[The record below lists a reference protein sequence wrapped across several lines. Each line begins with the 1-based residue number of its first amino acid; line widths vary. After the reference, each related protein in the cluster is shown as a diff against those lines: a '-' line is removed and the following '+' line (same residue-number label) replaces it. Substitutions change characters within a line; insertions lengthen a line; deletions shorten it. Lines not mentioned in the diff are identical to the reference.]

1 MATQATTVTAAWTT
15 FAFSVTEQITKEPTT
30 RSTRVQAGF
39 NGLQDLCAGGLASLT
54 ANYFLE
60 KLLAVLQTEHIK
72 HFWEQH
78 TADPDV
84 QRTEALLVASLQTL
98 CAVVQHHLQ
107 LIKQLQQQMWALL
120 GSPGPASASSV
131 LLGLR
136 QRYTR
141 TAEAMLTCAAPIS
154 IVALLTQYFGR
165 KLSEFSQAMQNTAN
179 SSSSEGEEEEQA
191 QAMDIGSSPQPA
203 ASVMGQQWADQL
215 PQVLTFLQQLGLQAV
230 SEEAYT
236 AVVCQHV
243 QQHLTRH
250 TKRVFD
256 SPVLPAAQAYVA
268 AVPMEF
274 LRLLLCQ
281 DEGQPSLQQWQR
293 RLGYYVYETV
303 GQLRIKEMFDI
314 VVDYPDSR
322 PAVQDVKDCLAH
334 TNLHRKFVA
343 GFKQAIGERLLH
355 AGAATSDIIEQYVS
369 TIKTLREVDPT
380 AVLLEA
386 VAEDI
391 REYLRSRRDTI
402 RCIVTMLTDD
412 SAGGS
417 GEGGPEGESLF
428 EELKRTV
435 ADEGEDSDD
444 EAETDEAALASSES
458 WLPDSID
465 ADPSRS
471 ARSRRMHDIISMLV
485 GIYGSKELFITEY
498 RVMLSDKLLS
508 KTDYNCDREIRTLE
522 LLKLR
527 FGDANLHNCEIML
540 KDIADSKRI
549 NSNIKALPTTV
560 TSPVRGRRQ
569 DAASIAPLT
578 STVTSALFWPPHQQD
593 NLKLPAQVQAML
605 DTYGSKYHDLKAPR
619 KLKWKPTLG
628 SVTLAIRVGSDTL
641 DLTVTPLHATIIMHF
656 QEKVSWRGSEL
667 AKLMELPLPK
677 LRMGAIFWVNH
688 GVLTESR
695 GSGSDATYTRVEQM
709 IEGGANKAAGRE
721 AGASL
726 APENDPP
733 LASAEDLIRQDM
745 AVYET
750 YIMGMLTN
758 FDAGMPLDRIHNMLK
773 MFVVDPPYDKS
784 ADQLAAFL
792 GRLVA
797 DEKLALQGD
806 MFRKRSST
814 Q

>member
-1 MATQATTVTAAWTT
+1 MEPQAMIVVAAWTS
-15 FAFSVTEQITKEPTT
+15 FADSVDNNNSNRIGG
-30 RSTRVQAGF
+30 STAGF
-39 NGLQDLCAGGLASLT
+39 DGVQDLCSGGLATLT
-54 ANYFLE
+54 ANFFLE
-60 KLLAVLQTEHIK
+60 KLLALLKKVHIK
-72 HFWEQH
+72 QFWKQYVSGLGE
-78 TADPDV
+78 DV
-84 QRTEALLVASLQTL
+84 AEAEKLLSSSLQAL
-98 CAVVQHHLQ
+98 CTVVQHHMQ
-107 LIKQLQQQMWALL
+107 LIRQLQQQMWACL
-120 GSPGPASASSV
+120 GSAAQASSTAV
-131 LLGLR
+131 LVGL
-136 QRYTR
+136 QQQYMR
-141 TAEAMLTCAAPIS
+141 TAGAMLSNAAPCS
-154 IVALLTQYFGR
+154 MTDLLSQYFGA
-165 KLSEFSQAMQNTAN
+165 KLTEFSQANNAPGKSD
-179 SSSSEGEEEEQA
+179 SSDEGEDESD
-191 QAMDIGSSPQPA
+191 AMDVSRSPRPA
-203 ASVMGQQWADQL
+203 VTVMGEAWVQRLLQIL
-215 PQVLTFLQQLGLQAV
+215 MYVQQLGLEGS

-236 AVVCQHV
+236 AVVCQQV
-243 QQHLTRH
+243 QEHLASH

-256 SPVLPAAQAYVA
+256 SPLLPAAQAYVA
-268 AVPMEF
+268 AVPLQF
-274 LRLLLCQ
+274 LRLLLSQ
-281 DEGQPSLQQWQR
+281 EQGQCSLQQWQS
-293 RLGYYVYETV
+293 RLDYYVYETV
-303 GQLRIKEMFDI
+303 GQLRTTEMFDI
-314 VVDYPDSR
+314 VVDYPDSQ

-402 RCIVTMLTDD
+402 RHKP
-412 SAGGS
+412 SEA
-417 GEGGPEGESLF
+417 EGESLF

-444 EAETDEAALASSES
+444 EAETDEAALASAGRWE
-458 WLPDSID
+458 PDPVD

-498 RVMLSDKLLS
+498 RAMLSDKLLS

-527 FGDANLHNCEIML
+527 FGDANLHNCEVML
-540 KDIADSKRI
+540 KDIADSKRM
-549 NSNIKALPTTV
+549 NSNIKALPTVV

-569 DAASIAPLT
+569 DAVSISPLT
-578 STVTSALFWPPHQQD
+578 STVTSALFWPPHHQD
-593 NLKLPAQVQAML
+593 TLKLPSQIQAML
-605 DTYGSKYHDLKAPR
+605 DTYASKYHDLKAPR
-619 KLKWKPTLG
+619 KLKWKPALG
-628 SVTLAIRVGSDTL
+628 SVSLTIRVGGDNL
-641 DLTVTPLHATIIMHF
+641 DLNVTPLHATIIMHF
-656 QEKVSWRGSEL
+656 QEQSSWKASEL
-667 AKLMELPLPK
+667 AKLVELAVPK
-677 LRMGAIFWVNH
+677 LRMGAIFWINQ

-695 GSGSDATYTRVEQM
+695 GTAGDAVYTRVERLV
-709 IEGGANKAAGRE
+709 EGGANRAARE
-721 AGASL
+721 AATSL

-733 LASAEDLIRQDM
+733 MASVQDMVRQDM

-797 DEKLALQGD
+797 DEKLVMQGD
-806 MFRKRSST
+806 LFRKRSSA

>member
-1 MATQATTVTAAWTT
+1 MEPQAAIVVAAWTS
-15 FAFSVTEQITKEPTT
+15 FADSVQQQVCNTNSRRIGG
-30 RSTRVQAGF
+30 STAGF
-39 NGLQDLCAGGLASLT
+39 DGVQDLCSGGLATLT
-54 ANYFLE
+54 ANFFLE
-60 KLLAVLQTEHIK
+60 KLLATLNKVHIK
-72 HFWEQH
+72 QFWKQYVSGLGE
-78 TADPDV
+78 DV
-84 QRTEALLVASLQTL
+84 AEAEKLLSSSLQTL
-98 CAVVQHHLQ
+98 CTVVQHQMQ
-107 LIKQLQQQMWALL
+107 LIRQLQQQMWACL
-120 GSPGPASASSV
+120 GSAAQASSTAALV
-131 LLGLR
+131 GL
-136 QRYTR
+136 QQQYMR
-141 TAEAMLTCAAPIS
+141 TAGAMLSNAAPCS
-154 IVALLTQYFGR
+154 MTDLLSQYFGA
-165 KLSEFSQAMQNTAN
+165 KLTEFSQANN
-179 SSSSEGEEEEQA
+179 PSGKDDSSDEGDNESD
-191 QAMDIGSSPQPA
+191 AMDMSRSPRPA
-203 ASVMGQQWADQL
+203 VTVMGEAWVQRLRQIL
-215 PQVLTFLQQLGLQAV
+215 MHVRQLGLEGV

-236 AVVCQHV
+236 AVVCQHL
-243 QQHLTRH
+243 QNHLASH

-256 SPVLPAAQAYVA
+256 SPLLPAAQAYVA
-268 AVPMEF
+268 AVPLQF
-274 LRLLLCQ
+274 LRLLLSQ
-281 DEGQPSLQQWQR
+281 KQGQCSLQQWQS
-293 RLGYYVYETV
+293 RLDYYVYETV
-303 GQLRIKEMFDI
+303 GQLRMTEMFDI

-322 PAVQDVKDCLAH
+322 PAVQDVKDSLAH

-412 SAGGS
+412 SAGANP
-417 GEGGPEGESLF
+417 EAEGESLF

-444 EAETDEAALASSES
+444 EAETDEAALASAES
-458 WLPDSID
+458 WEPDPVD

-498 RVMLSDKLLS
+498 RAMLSDKLLS
-508 KTDYNCDREIRTLE
+508 KIDYNCDREIRTLE

-527 FGDANLHNCEIML
+527 FGDANLHNCEVML
-540 KDIADSKRI
+540 KDIADSKRM
-549 NSNIKALPTTV
+549 NSSIRALPTVV

-569 DAASIAPLT
+569 DPVSIAPLT
-578 STVTSALFWPPHQQD
+578 STVTSALFWPPHHQD
-593 NLKLPAQVQAML
+593 TLKLPSQIQAML
-605 DTYGSKYHDLKAPR
+605 DTYASKYHDLKAPR
-619 KLKWKPTLG
+619 KLKWKPALG
-628 SVTLAIRVGSDTL
+628 SVSLTIRVGGDNL
-641 DLTVTPLHATIIMHF
+641 DLNVTPLHATIIMHF
-656 QEKVSWRGSEL
+656 QEQSSWKASEL
-667 AKLMELPLPK
+667 AKLMELAVPK
-677 LRMGAIFWVNH
+677 LRMGAIFWINQ

-695 GSGSDATYTRVEQM
+695 GTAGDGVYTRVERLL
-709 IEGGANKAAGRE
+709 EGGGNRAAKE
-721 AGASL
+721 AGTSL
-726 APENDPP
+726 APENEPP
-733 LASAEDLIRQDM
+733 MASVQDMVRQDM

-797 DEKLALQGD
+797 DERLVMQGD
-806 MFRKRSST
+806 LFRKRSSA